1 LDALFSKFKSF
12 VQELIS
18 PIFTFEM
25 KKSALYQKEDLID
38 LTLNIALMNCCA
50 EGFAKTLRE
59 NKHAPTSETLLDYLK
74 TSKLDDI
81 LKTAKVQIDRCIAT
95 LKKKG
100 IHLDKA
106 AIAFDWHDQPY
117 YGSHKTEGVIGT
129 KPKDGT
135 SYAYSYLTVSVIT
148 PRKRLV
154 LAVLPLNPRDGLPQL
169 VLKLLCFLMTQYI
182 KNLAYVVFD
191 NGFQDSEL
199 IQALVDRNVP
209 FVIPLRDTVKLRKR
223 WRWKHYAKRFSYNTQ
238 GVDVDVVE
246 VVDSKGLQ
254 YFLGTN
260 LAGKPKRILKLYK
273 RRWGIETS
281 YRVIGQFYPKT
292 TSNSYVIRVFYF
304 VLAVLL
310 YNVWVLLNARV
321 REQVIVIR
329 LKLACLW
336 SSPSIPCKLADSL
349 G

>member
-1 LDALFSKFKSF
+1 
-12 VQELIS
+12 
-18 PIFTFEM
+18 
-25 KKSALYQKEDLID
+25 
-38 LTLNIALMNCCA
+38 MNCYA
-50 EGFAKTLRE
+50 EGFAKALRE
-59 NKHAPTSETLLDYLK
+59 NKHTPTSETLLDYLK
-74 TSKLDDI
+74 TSKVDDI
-81 LKTAKVQIDRCIAT
+81 LKTAKVQIDRCVKT

-100 IHLDKA
+100 IHLNKA

-117 YGSHKTEGVIGT
+117 YGSQKTEGVIGT

-135 SYAYSYLTVSVIT
+135 SYAFCYLTISVIT

-154 LAVLPLNPRDGLPQL
+154 LAVLPLKTRDGLPQI
-169 VLKLLCFLMTQYI
+169 VLSLLHLMMQYV
-182 KNLAYVVFD
+182 KNLAYVAFD

-199 IQALVDRNVP
+199 LQALLDRNVP

-246 VVDSKGLQ
+246 AVDSKGLQ
-254 YFLGTN
+254 YFLATN
-260 LAGKPKRILKLYK
+260 LAGRPKRILKLYK

-281 YRVIGQFYPKT
+281 YRMIGQFYPKT
-292 TSNSYVIRVFYF
+292 TSNSYVIRVLYF

-321 REQVIVIR
+321 KEHVIVIR
-329 LKLACLW
+329 LKLSCLW
-336 SSPSIPCKLADSL
+336 SLPSNPCKLADSL